1 MYRSN
6 LFVCVMSTLDAGL
19 EVKEAI
25 LTTKKTKYEIKK
37 ELEGSIANGKKNEN
51 TDIEEITNNC
61 TESQE
66 DVAKVIHEFEEIIK
80 NKKSDIVWLAYY
92 QGKIFQKFRSK
103 ERFVNDVVTK
113 FKVSKST
120 IVFKIALCKLIDEY
134 PKIKN
139 SSLSLHYFKKHLK
152 LIKEVCK
159 ESASEFK

>member
-1 MYRSN
+1 MQN
-6 LFVCVMSTLDAGL
+6 L

-25 LTTKKTKYEIKK
+25 LTTAKTKSEIKK
-37 ELEGSIANGKKNEN
+37 DLEDPIANGEKNEN
-51 TDIEEITNNC
+51 TDIEEMTNNC
-61 TESQE
+61 MESEE
-66 DVAKVIHEFEEIIK
+66 DAAKVIPKFEEIIK

-120 IVFKIALCKLIDEY
+120 IVLKIALNKLIGKY
-134 PKIKN
+134 PKIKI

-159 ESASEFK
+159 ESASEFKEIF

>member
-120 IVFKIALCKLIDEY
+120 IVFKIALSKLIDKY

-159 ESASEFK
+159 ESASVFK

>member
-1 MYRSN
+1 MQN
-6 LFVCVMSTLDAGL
+6 L

-25 LTTKKTKYEIKK
+25 LTIAKTKSEIKK
-37 ELEGSIANGKKNEN
+37 DLEDPIANGEKNEN
-51 TDIEEITNNC
+51 TDIEEMTNNC
-61 TESQE
+61 MESEE
-66 DVAKVIHEFEEIIK
+66 DAAKVIPKFEEIIK

-120 IVFKIALCKLIDEY
+120 IVLKIALNKLIGKY
-134 PKIKN
+134 PKIKI

-159 ESASEFK
+159 ESASEFKEIF

>member
-1 MYRSN
+1 MQN
-6 LFVCVMSTLDAGL
+6 L
-19 EVKEAI
+19 EVKDAI
-25 LTTKKTKYEIKK
+25 LTTKKTKSEIKK
-37 ELEGSIANGKKNEN
+37 ELEDSIANGKKNEN
-51 TDIEEITNNC
+51 TDIEEMANNC
-61 TESQE
+61 MESQE
-66 DVAKVIHEFEEIIK
+66 DAAKVIHEFEEIIK